1 MASSLNVAWPEPA
14 FDPEAITVLAA
25 AFDEAWDRLRQS
37 GSEGARQND
46 LEFREVTRPRSTSID
61 PPCCLTMMS

>member
-25 AFDEAWDRLRQS
+25 AFDEAWFANLGANAS
-37 GSEGARQND
+37 G
-46 LEFREVTRPRSTSID
+46 P
-61 PPCCLTMMS
+61 LTPEL